1 MEFKVNLALFKSTE
15 EGNKKFYGDK
25 YDPSKPYPQYTG
37 NIQFTE
43 MDIIKM
49 VEYLQKAT
57 PERTDFHPEGSVTVK
72 ASAYVNTSKSGLQYL
87 SINLEPD
94 YKTLMAIKETDSGM
108 TSTSS
113 ESSTPPVQTKEED
126 FIPF

>member
-1 MEFKVNLALFKSTE
+1 LEFKVKLALFKSTE

-57 PERTDFHPEGSVTVK
+57 PERTDFHPEGAVTVK

-94 YKTLMAIKETDSGM
+94 YKTLMAIKETDNGM
-108 TSTSS
+108 VPTSS